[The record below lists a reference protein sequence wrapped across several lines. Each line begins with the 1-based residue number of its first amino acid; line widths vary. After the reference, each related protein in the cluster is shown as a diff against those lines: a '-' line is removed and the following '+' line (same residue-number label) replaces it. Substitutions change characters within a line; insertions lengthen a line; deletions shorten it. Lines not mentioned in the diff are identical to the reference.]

1 MGTSLPFDSILRRY
15 FPDGSWEIE
24 RGHSGWNN
32 TTRFVRADGRRWVL
46 RIYETHKDE
55 KKIRFEHLLLKK
67 LNEVNFQ
74 FRVPNP
80 AACEDGSTIVRLED
94 GTERLACLFAYIE
107 GERPAEGE
115 VAAAESLGEATG
127 ELAHALGALELPG
140 TPAYAPYY
148 EMESS
153 YSWCTPD
160 KVAAFCG
167 EPPAEL
173 REEAAALRLIGEE
186 LAAFRAYLPRFRS
199 LPHQLI
205 HGDINFSNCLAAADD
220 AGTIGAILDFEFC
233 TRDLRAMEIAVVV
246 SGFLDADNGP
256 EMIDAFLRGAGRRL
270 RLSREEAEAIPGLI
284 RLRTLDVFLHFLN
297 RHFDGVDG
305 IGTVKEQTVS
315 AARNLLK
322 LSEESERLAHM
333 VEKYFMS

>member
-1 MGTSLPFDSILRRY
+1 MSFDSILQRY
-15 FPDGSWEIE
+15 FPDE
-24 RGHSGWNN
+24 RWDVEQGHSGWNN

-55 KKIRFEHLLLKK
+55 EKIRFEHRLLKK
-67 LNEVNFQ
+67 LNEVNLS
-74 FRVPNP
+74 FRVPRP
-80 AACEDGSTIVRLED
+80 IASGDGSTIVRLED

-115 VAAAESLGEATG
+115 VAAAESLGGATG
-127 ELAHALGALELPG
+127 ELVHALAALELPG
-140 TPAYAPYY
+140 APAYAPYY

-153 YSWCTPD
+153 YAWCTPV
-160 KVAAFCG
+160 KVAEFCE

-186 LAAFRAYLPRFRS
+186 LTAFRAYLPRFRS

-205 HGDINFSNCLAAADD
+205 HGDINFSNCLTREDG
-220 AGTIGAILDFEFC
+220 AGAIGAILDFEFC

-246 SGFLDADNGP
+246 SGFLDAHNGP
-256 EMIDAFLRGAGRRL
+256 ELIEAFLRGAGRRL

-297 RHFDGVDG
+297 RYFDGVDG
-305 IGTVKEQTVS
+305 MGTLREQTAS

-322 LSEESERLAHM
+322 LSEESERLASK
-333 VEKYFMS
+333 VEKYLMS